1 MWTCLSY
8 YLLCTTMTL
17 EGITFRVA
25 GSFGVGAVYLN
36 RRGGTFAVIVIGTV
50 VSFAVDLDFFTSVAV
65 CKVVCHRAAAA
76 FLETSTACLVCVC
89 GIFTCYINLA
99 F

>member
-25 GSFGVGAVYLN
+25 GSFGIGAVYLN

-50 VSFAVDLDFFTSVAV
+50 VSFAVNLDFFTSVAV
-65 CKVVCHRAAAA
+65 CKVVCHGAAAA
-76 FLETSTACLVCVC
+76 FLSPVTSILP
-89 GIFTCYINLA
+89 FEQSWSLL
-99 F
+99 